1 MVYHYSLPLRNLP
14 PIKNIGSTTLLSK
27 HKRNLN
33 LILDDE
39 AFVLLDTG
47 CNKPVISTS
56 GWRYCSQRLMLYEQ
70 PKMFP
75 LILVTS

>member
-14 PIKNIGSTTLLSK
+14 PIKHWFDYITQQY
-27 HKRNLN
+27 KRKLN

-56 GWRYCSQRLMLYEQ
+56 GWKYSSQRL
-70 PKMFP
+70 
-75 LILVTS
+75 IL